1 MEWPKSPGCIRKV
14 IQRQN
19 LCQICQF
26 ICCGKPLQKREQSNE
41 AQKLRHSQKKL
52 PKFKPSIKIGKKH
65 YLTGM
70 VFGATK
76 KISNKQ
82 QIYG

>member
-1 MEWPKSPGCIRKV
+1 M
-14 IQRQN
+14 
-19 LCQICQF
+19 
-26 ICCGKPLQKREQSNE
+26 
-41 AQKLRHSQKKL
+41 KLRSSDIVKKKL
-52 PKFKPSIKIGKKH
+52 PKFKPSIKIGKKKH
-65 YLTGM
+65 YLSGM